1 MLHHVLTP
9 DTEVLKSGIEI
20 FGDCV
25 VSGYHYTYGVDS
37 EPHTNNYA
45 DVSPIT
51 EDGGDGKHWRLEY
64 GGVALK
70 FNTGNIVC
78 FDTSEWLRI
87 SRIENAKHLTVVG
100 S

>member
-25 VSGYHYTYGVDS
+25 VDGYHYTYGVGY
-37 EPHTNNYA
+37 EPHTLTYA
-45 DVSPIT
+45 NVSPIK
-51 EDGGDGKHWRLEY
+51 EDEDGKHWCLDY

-87 SRIENAKHLTVVG
+87 LRIENAKHLTVVG